1 LESWGVVTG
10 GFLATLGGVITSLL
24 NHYLRARRE
33 DKMKKEEAERED
45 NLRKEEF
52 TEKRIEAAH
61 EYFRGLYGVLAPFLR
76 ADSVLGFSIP
86 FHQFTDGYLAE
97 PQINLQRELK
107 ALLDATNTLI
117 DGGYAAL
124 FPDQVFRQIKQLNY
138 YAGIYS
144 VAFQSKSIMELSEEE
159 WRSLDDILNILRDL
173 RESIRYLMNVDALE
187 LPENT

>member
-1 LESWGVVTG
+1 LESWGVIIG
-10 GFLATLGGVITSLL
+10 GFLATLGGVVTSLL

-33 DKMKKEEAERED
+33 DKVKKEEANRED
-45 NLRKEEF
+45 KLRKEEL

-76 ADSVLGFSIP
+76 ADSVLGFYMP
-86 FHQFTDGYLAE
+86 FYQFVEGYE
-97 PQINLQRELK
+97 GPPQMDIQKELN
-107 ALLDATNTLI
+107 AILNATKTLI

-124 FPDQVFRQIKQLNY
+124 FPDQVFKQIKQLNY

-159 WRSLDDILNILRDL
+159 WRSIDEILNILQDL
-173 RESIRYLMNVDALE
+173 RGSIRYLLNVDALE
-187 LPENT
+187 LP